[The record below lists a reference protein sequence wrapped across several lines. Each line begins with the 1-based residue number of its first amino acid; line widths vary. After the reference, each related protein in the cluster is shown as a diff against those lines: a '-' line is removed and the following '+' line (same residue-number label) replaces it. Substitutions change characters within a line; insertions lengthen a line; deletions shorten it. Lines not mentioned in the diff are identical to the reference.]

1 MKNIFTKHPNSIGE
15 TYFQHLRFASQFGI
29 TLMVGGM
36 ACLIH
41 ALFPFLF
48 EKTGSNILLRST
60 HFFIS
65 RMPKLEE
72 RVIEIS
78 RIIEKKRVT
87 SIE

>member
-29 TLMVGGM
+29 TMMIGGI

-41 ALFPFLF
+41 ALFPFVF
-48 EKTGSNILLRST
+48 EKTGSNILLRCT

-78 RIIEKKRVT
+78 RVIEKKRVT